1 MTTRISSTHSRMR
14 KEPRQARSRATVDSI
29 VQAGARVLS
38 DRGWAGFNTNDVA
51 DAAGVS
57 IGSLYQYFPDKQ
69 ALVEAI
75 RQHHLNDVLAVIRT
89 VGSGEKHPGQ
99 LVDELVDGMIAA
111 HSIHPELHRVLL
123 DIAPPHS
130 SAISAH
136 SVFEAQYLAR
146 YRAVVEAYP
155 GSRGRAV
162 NSMVAQV
169 LCAAV
174 EGVIHG
180 AARSGTLKSKE
191 LKEELVHLV
200 CSYLG

>member
-1 MTTRISSTHSRMR
+1 LTTRISSTHSRMR

-51 DAAGVS
+51 EAAGVS

-69 ALVEAI
+69 ALIEAI
-75 RQHHLNDVLAVIRT
+75 RQRHLDDVLAVIRA
-89 VGSGEKHPGQ
+89 VGTGEKHPRQ
-99 LVDELVDGMIAA
+99 LVGDLVDGMIAA
-111 HSIHPELHRVLL
+111 HSIQPELHRVLL

-130 SAISAH
+130 SSISAH

-146 YRAVVEAYP
+146 YRTVVEAFP
-155 GSRGRAV
+155 GSRGHAA

-169 LCAAV
+169 LSAAV
-174 EGVIHG
+174 EGVIHS